1 MAVDT
6 RGWSSNLKIL
16 KADSDPKEWFE
27 LNDLKI
33 FFLQGADHLDIL
45 HCEVYC
51 DSLPQVQRVWTS
63 LSAKLQSEEQ
73 SVRIVALWDG
83 FAQEEQMRC
92 CKIIVSIEGSSAR
105 DCFCSVCSR
114 ADIT

>member
-1 MAVDT
+1 M
-6 RGWSSNLKIL
+6 
-16 KADSDPKEWFE
+16 
-27 LNDLKI
+27 
-33 FFLQGADHLDIL
+33 
-45 HCEVYC
+45 
-51 DSLPQVQRVWTS
+51 QRVWTS

-105 DCFCSVCSR
+105 DCFCSARSR
-114 ADIT
+114 ADKYKYDILYDILYIIYITVFHILRK

>member
-1 MAVDT
+1 M
-6 RGWSSNLKIL
+6 KIL

-27 LNDLKI
+27 LNGRFDHV
-33 FFLQGADHLDIL
+33 FLQGADHLDIL
-45 HCEVYC
+45 HCDVYC

-92 CKIIVSIEGSSAR
+92 CKIIVSIEGSSLCKRLFLFGAFHGR
-105 DCFCSVCSR
+105 SLFHILR
-114 ADIT
+114 K

>member
-1 MAVDT
+1 M
-6 RGWSSNLKIL
+6 
-16 KADSDPKEWFE
+16 
-27 LNDLKI
+27 
-33 FFLQGADHLDIL
+33 DIL

-73 SVRIVALWDG
+73 SVQIVALWDG
-83 FAQEEQMRC
+83 FAQEEQTRC

-105 DCFCSVCSR
+105 DCFCSARSR
-114 ADIT
+114 ADITRIHIDTLLHD